1 MGFDNFDNNY
11 HFKHNAKHLDKELKY
26 LPLNYTMDISP
37 TDFMLPSADGGIQ
50 KQGLEPWKLGQPTSP
65 M

>member
-1 MGFDNFDNNY
+1 VSHHTRLVFLVF
-11 HFKHNAKHLDKELKY
+11 FFFLHLDEELKY